1 MGIRQE
7 LKRVIRES
15 LTSHGG
21 DQHKRNDGH
30 NKINH
35 DDARALVNRKM

>member
-15 LTSHGG
+15 LPSHCG

-30 NKINH
+30 SKISH
-35 DDARALVNRKM
+35 DDTRALVGRKM